1 MMDVFNSFSLTGVA
15 ANLTGALGVEA
26 PKFAEAP
33 NPFMKTL
40 IEESP
45 LLKETSHGR
54 KVDRVLMYN
63 PDAVALW
70 LYQKYTEKYAPVVKN
85 TQVTLPLATVM
96 PSVTPVCFS
105 TMYTGAL
112 PEVHGIKVYEKP
124 VQHTDSV
131 FDALIRAGKKPCII
145 SCTPNCSMSLIWKE
159 RDMDYF
165 IFDKVPEVLEKAL
178 EVIPEDKYDM
188 VVVYNHNYDSR
199 MHKTGA
205 ESEDSLA
212 QLDDNCRTFGLLC
225 DAVREHWKDHNTL
238 VGFAPDHGCHDTDKD
253 SGTHGL
259 YMSEDINIMH
269 FYGII

>member
-85 TQVTLPLATVM
+85 TQVALPLGTVM

-105 TMYTGAL
+105 
-112 PEVHGIKVYEKP
+112 
-124 VQHTDSV
+124 
-131 FDALIRAGKKPCII
+131 PCIPERFRK
-145 SCTPNCSMSLIWKE
+145 CTALKCMRSPCSI
-159 RDMDYF
+159 R
-165 IFDKVPEVLEKAL
+165 
-178 EVIPEDKYDM
+178 IPCLT
-188 VVVYNHNYDSR
+188 R
-199 MHKTGA
+199 
-205 ESEDSLA
+205 
-212 QLDDNCRTFGLLC
+212 
-225 DAVREHWKDHNTL
+225 
-238 VGFAPDHGCHDTDKD
+238 
-253 SGTHGL
+253 
-259 YMSEDINIMH
+259 
-269 FYGII
+269 